1 MFSITHITE
10 FSYSSKSIHL
20 SAPFCWRP
28 SPCAS
33 LTSRPGCADIVAQNI
48 RTARAARACRLSVL
62 SLAVLIFYASWS
74 LSRGSMLGYRRTQSF
89 FMSRT
94 WICRYLPHTSTRDTP
109 LCKLFSYPGGNILC
123 FCHRFLLS
131 TCLHLRISHVPD
143 MDMWLSATDFG

>member
-74 LSRGSMLGYRRTQSF
+74 LSRGGMLGYRRDLSF
-89 FMSRT
+89 FMSQT
-94 WICRYLPHTSTRDTP
+94 WICGYLPQTSARDCS
-109 LCKLFSYPGGNILC
+109 LCKLFSCPAGYILR
-123 FCHRFLLS
+123 FCHRFQLS
-131 TCLHLRISHVPD
+131 TCLHLHISHVPG
-143 MDMWLSATDFG
+143 MDMWLFATNFG